1 MTEELLSILITDKYY
16 LYLICFFNYLE
27 INMNRRNFT
36 KAIAKN
42 GHAMLGVGAAA
53 LAAIPATIKTF
64 VAFSL
69 PALSLS

>member
-1 MTEELLSILITDKYY
+1 
-16 LYLICFFNYLE
+16 
-27 INMNRRNFT
+27 MNRRNFT